1 MPLSALQPNTIGGG
15 SPNMTTL
22 SNNPMLPLSADSPF
36 QGTSPFMS
44 SAQIINNLASQP
56 ASPAASPLVS
66 AVAQKAAQAP
76 QAEPESGLA
85 NVPMAPRNKYDEQFD
100 EAQGLLSKALEEKK
114 GISPTALALSRGFF
128 APTKTGSFGET
139 LYNVAGE
146 VGKVQDQGEKERIS
160 NLQAR
165 MALAQAGSTRQ
176 KEIDSE
182 QLLSQLYKKT
192 DAGYKID
199 PLVAQK
205 LSATT
210 RDPKYLQAMI
220 AEQQQDQIKSIG
232 QNMFKQTI
240 VKGKDGEPDKTV
252 LDFNPNAIYDLAK
265 VSPDPIKA
273 ISDYAKMVPELRKAG
288 MINGLQ
294 TDATPFDS
302 LVMMAPTDAI
312 KTQAQFLARQY
323 QKGMIDDEKANTLAQ
338 QMLTMSTAHMD
349 RQQQMQFQQG
359 MQGLMMGMRQES
371 QQQARERLDMQ
382 KEENAK
388 KLTDEQKITYRSIV
402 TPIINEGIK
411 ASTALASL
419 GALQKIAQDAP
430 SGYISGAYAKSVGA
444 LFNTDDNTALR
455 ELEALQ
461 KSLLTQIPRL
471 PGSQSNFDAKNLEKS
486 LGDLT
491 DITMDNKQR
500 LALISKI
507 QQQFQRMQDR
517 ANEVQDT
524 WESTKKLPK
533 WTSERAPATG
543 TPAPATTGPVVDFSA
558 LPSRRP

>member
-1 MPLSALQPNTIGGG
+1 MPLPEIQPSTIGGG
-15 SPNMTTL
+15 SPNVTTL
-22 SNNPMLPLSADSPF
+22 STNPLLST
-36 QGTSPFMS
+36 QITS
-44 SAQIINNLASQP
+44 NLASQP

-66 AVAQKAAQAP
+66 AMAAKTP
-76 QAEPESGLA
+76 QIVPQSEPESGLA
-85 NVPMAPRNKYDEQFD
+85 NVPVSPKNKYDDQFD

-128 APTKTGSFGET
+128 APTKSGSFGET

-146 VGKVQDQGEKERIS
+146 VGKVQDQEEKERIL

-165 MALAQAGSTRQ
+165 MAMAQAGSQRQ
-176 KEIDSE
+176 KELDSE

-205 LSATT
+205 LSANT

-220 AEQQQDQIKSIG
+220 AEQQQDQMRAIG
-232 QNMFKQTI
+232 QNMFKQTTI
-240 VKGKDGEPDKTV
+240 KGKDGEPDKTV
-252 LDFNPNAIYDLAK
+252 LDFNPNAVYDLVK
-265 VSPDPIKA
+265 VSTDPIKA

-312 KTQAQFLARQY
+312 KTQAQFLAKQY
-323 QKGMIDDEKANTLAQ
+323 QKGLIDDDKANTLAQ

-349 RQQQMQFQQG
+349 RQQQMQFQQA
-359 MQGLMMGMRQES
+359 MQGLMMGMRKES
-371 QQQARERLDMQ
+371 QDQARERIEMQ

-388 KLTDEQKITYRSIV
+388 KDTDEQKITYRSV
-402 TPIINEGIK
+402 VVPIINEGIK
-411 ASTALASL
+411 ASTALGSL
-419 GALQKIAQDAP
+419 GQLQELARKAP
-430 SGYISGAYAKSVGA
+430 SGVLSGTYANSIGA
-444 LFNTDDNTALR
+444 LYGSDDNTTMR
-455 ELEALQ
+455 EMESLQ

-486 LGDLT
+486 IGDLT
-491 DITMDNKQR
+491 NTSLTNKQR
-500 LALISKI
+500 VELVNQI
-507 QQQFQRMQDR
+507 QQTFQRMQER
-517 ANEVQDT
+517 ASQVQDT

-533 WTSERAPATG
+533 WTTERAPATG
-543 TPAPATTGPVVDFSA
+543 APVTAPTGAVVDFSA
-558 LPSRRP
+558 LPARRP

>member
-1 MPLSALQPNTIGGG
+1 
-15 SPNMTTL
+15 
-22 SNNPMLPLSADSPF
+22 
-36 QGTSPFMS
+36 
-44 SAQIINNLASQP
+44 
-56 ASPAASPLVS
+56 
-66 AVAQKAAQAP
+66 
-76 QAEPESGLA
+76 
-85 NVPMAPRNKYDEQFD
+85 
-100 EAQGLLSKALEEKK
+100 
-114 GISPTALALSRGFF
+114 
-128 APTKTGSFGET
+128 
-139 LYNVAGE
+139 
-146 VGKVQDQGEKERIS
+146 
-160 NLQAR
+160 
-165 MALAQAGSTRQ
+165 
-176 KEIDSE
+176 
-182 QLLSQLYKKT
+182 
-192 DAGYKID
+192 
-199 PLVAQK
+199 
-205 LSATT
+205 
-210 RDPKYLQAMI
+210 
-220 AEQQQDQIKSIG
+220 
-232 QNMFKQTI
+232 
-240 VKGKDGEPDKTV
+240 
-252 LDFNPNAIYDLAK
+252 
-265 VSPDPIKA
+265 
-273 ISDYAKMVPELRKAG
+273 MVPELRKAG

>member
-1 MPLSALQPNTIGGG
+1 MPLPAIEPSTIGGG
-15 SPNMTTL
+15 SPNATTL
-22 SNNPMLPLSADSPF
+22 STNPLLST
-36 QGTSPFMS
+36 QITS
-44 SAQIINNLASQP
+44 NLASQP
-56 ASPAASPLVS
+56 ASPVASPLVS
-66 AVAQKAAQAP
+66 AMALKKP
-76 QAEPESGLA
+76 QIVPQSEPESGLA
-85 NVPMAPRNKYDEQFD
+85 TVPLSPKNKYDDQFD

-128 APTKTGSFGET
+128 APTKSGSFGET

-146 VGKVQDQGEKERIS
+146 VGKVQDQEEKERIL

-165 MALAQAGSTRQ
+165 MAMAQAGSQRQ
-176 KEIDSE
+176 KELDSE

-205 LSATT
+205 LSANT

-220 AEQQQDQIKSIG
+220 AEQQQDQMRAIG
-232 QNMFKQTI
+232 QNMFKQTTI
-240 VKGKDGEPDKTV
+240 KGKDGEPDKTV
-252 LDFNPNAIYDLAK
+252 LDFNPNAVYDLVK
-265 VSPDPIKA
+265 VSTDPIKA

-312 KTQAQFLARQY
+312 KTQAQFLAKQY
-323 QKGMIDDEKANTLAQ
+323 QKGLIDDDKANTLAQ

-349 RQQQMQFQQG
+349 RQQQMQFQQA
-359 MQGLMMGMRQES
+359 MQGLMMGMRKES
-371 QQQARERLDMQ
+371 QDQSRERIEMQ

-388 KLTDEQKITYRSIV
+388 KDTDEQKITYRSIV
-402 TPIINEGIK
+402 VPIINEGIK
-411 ASTALASL
+411 ASTALGSL
-419 GALQKIAQDAP
+419 GQLQELARKAP
-430 SGYISGAYAKSVGA
+430 SGVLSGTYANSIGA
-444 LFNTDDNTALR
+444 LYGSDDNTTLR
-455 ELEALQ
+455 EMESLQ

-486 LGDLT
+486 IGDLT
-491 DITMDNKQR
+491 NTSLTNKQR
-500 LALISKI
+500 VELVNQI
-507 QQQFQRMQDR
+507 QQTFQRMQER
-517 ANEVQDT
+517 ASQVQDT

-533 WTSERAPATG
+533 WISERAPATG
-543 TPAPATTGPVVDFSA
+543 TPAPAPSGSIVDFSA
-558 LPSRRP
+558 LPARRP